1 MYADFYTQTPV
12 KMAEFSDRPMTPPPA
27 EEQYHGFFPGRYTT
41 AYLEAYIDNHTYAG
55 QTIRDRIIFSST
67 VDRVVK
73 TSPSSSSPSTTGK
86 EKEEEEEE
94 ESSSSSAA
102 QWTITYNTTHQIQ
115 TSKLIDATG
124 MTSQPQIPNLPGSSA
139 FQGKT
144 LHHKSFGQQQQPL
157 LLKEEEEED
166 PSSVRRHIC
175 IVGGAK
181 SAADVAY
188 ACAKAPAAAAAGRR
202 EIHWVIREHG
212 NGPCAFFAAPAM
224 SERYANSNE
233 GFYNRFLAAFLP
245 NRFATRWGWLKWVL
259 QGTGL
264 GRWYVQRLWDGFD
277 KGLRAFHDYQR
288 EEGKEMGSGVAN
300 HPDFLSIIA
309 KNVHVHRRNI
319 SHLSEDSITLEPRSD
334 GSSGAEKPLTI
345 PVDVLV
351 YCTGWSANSAL
362 FPPHEAGGMGLSVP
376 LKDADPQ
383 TQAHWQQLED
393 AADPLILAQFPMLK
407 YPPAYRKLEPTETPF
422 RLYKAMAPPA
432 DDTHSIVFLGKMV
445 VGNNFRTA
453 EAQALWAVA
462 YLDGRI
468 RDLPTCMRRE
478 QEVAETVAWDRRRYL
493 NKGELGSW
501 FYYDVVDY
509 ADMLYEHLGLWSHR
523 QKGFVGNLMEPCFAA
538 DLRAMGDEYK
548 QKYRI

>member
-41 AYLEAYIDNHTYAG
+41 AYLEAYVDNHTYAG

-73 TSPSSSSPSTTGK
+73 TSPSSSFTTTGKDK
-86 EKEEEEEE
+86 EKEEEKEK
-94 ESSSSSAA
+94 SSSNSAA

-157 LLKEEEEED
+157 LLKEEED

-188 ACAKAPAAAAAGRR
+188 ACAKAPAAAGKR

-245 NRFATRWGWLKWVL
+245 NQFATS
-259 QGTGL
+259 
-264 GRWYVQRLWDGFD
+264 
-277 KGLRAFHDYQR
+277 
-288 EEGKEMGSGVAN
+288 SGVAN
-300 HPDFLSIIA
+300 HPDFLSTIA
-309 KNVHVHRRNI
+309 KHVHVHRRNI
-319 SHLSEDSITLEPRSD
+319 SHLSEDSITLDPRSD

-351 YCTGWSANSAL
+351 YCTGWSATSAL

-383 TQAHWQQLED
+383 TQAHWQQLES

-407 YPPAYRKLEPTETPF
+407 YPPAYRKLEPRKTPF

-468 RDLPTCMRRE
+468 RDLPTRMRRE

-509 ADMLYEHLGLWSHR
+509 ADMLYEHLGLSSHR